1 MGFIKYVSDSRFIDG
16 YSKVCC
22 TLCKFGPVHKEHA
35 EFYSVSGPAGPTWL
49 VQLLSKVTVR
59 IFLDKK
65 QLHPIIGAGCQNT
78 KAATGKGKVLVKKCQ
93 ELKLHP
99 KNVKPSPKNII
110 PRPTATYTHI

>member
-1 MGFIKYVSDSRFIDG
+1 MLFYLLIIVCEFLIGFIKYVSDSRFIDG

-65 QLHPIIGAGCQNT
+65 QLHPIIGTGCQNT
-78 KAATGKGKVLVKKCQ
+78 KAATGDLLIFTVSHG
-93 ELKLHP
+93 
-99 KNVKPSPKNII
+99 
-110 PRPTATYTHI
+110 